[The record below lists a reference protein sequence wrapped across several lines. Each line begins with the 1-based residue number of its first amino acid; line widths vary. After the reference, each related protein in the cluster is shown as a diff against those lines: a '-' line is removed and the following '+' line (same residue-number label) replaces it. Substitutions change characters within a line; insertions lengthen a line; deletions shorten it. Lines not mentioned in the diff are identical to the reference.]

1 MKSTISSTM
10 TSQAK
15 VPSRRK
21 TWQKDAVL
29 QALAT
34 SKGFVSAQ
42 QLHKQLTEIGTVIG
56 LATVYR
62 TLNGLVTDGL
72 ADFLV
77 NTSGESL
84 YRDCSK
90 DHHHHLICN
99 NCGVAVEIEADEAET
114 WASKIASEHGFT
126 DVSHTIEIF
135 GVCGKC
141 SSK

>member
-1 MKSTISSTM
+1 M
-10 TSQAK
+10 TSAAK
-15 VPSRRK
+15 SPSRRK
-21 TWQKDAVL
+21 TWQKEAVL

-42 QLHKQLTEIGTVIG
+42 QLHKQITDGGTVIG

-62 TLNGLVTDGL
+62 TLNALVKDGL
-72 ADFLV
+72 ADSLV
-77 NTSGESL
+77 NTTGESL
-84 YRDCSK
+84 FRDCSK

-99 NCGVAVEIEADEAET
+99 ICGIAVEIEADEAEA

-141 SSK
+141 SSN

>member
-1 MKSTISSTM
+1 M
-10 TSQAK
+10 TSEDQS
-15 VPSRRK
+15 PPRRK

-29 QALAT
+29 EALAT

-42 QLHKQLTEIGTVIG
+42 QLHKQLTERGTVIG

-62 TLNGLVTDGL
+62 TLNALVKGGL
-72 ADFLV
+72 ADSLV
-77 NTSGESL
+77 NTGGESL

-99 NCGVAVEIEADEAET
+99 SCGVAVEIEADEAET
-114 WASKIASEHGFT
+114 WASKIALEHGFT

-135 GVCGKC
+135 GLCGKC
-141 SSK
+141 GSK